1 MATESLQ
8 EVSISERGKT
18 FITMKSTQIK
28 KLVITALE
36 DMKAKDL
43 VTLDVRKL
51 TSVTD
56 YMVIASGSSNRHV
69 KSMAGNV
76 VSEAKKQGLMPVGVE
91 GENAGDWVLVDF
103 GDVLV
108 HIMLPETRAFYDL
121 ERLWSAERSEEE
133 VL

>member
-1 MATESLQ
+1 
-8 EVSISERGKT
+8 VSISERGKT

-103 GDVLV
+103 GGVLV
-108 HIMLPETRAFYDL
+108 HIMLPDTRAFYDL